1 MAKATEVQLAA
12 GTLLEPGSSLRKKP
26 YVGPETH
33 ASARHG
39 GATWLPEHD
48 IERQREEA
56 RLERKFGKP
65 RIPFADRSTFS
76 SASLIPEILAMSAEK
91 LGIVGYGGKNVIV
104 MFDAGFDIGYD
115 ARNRMSTSLVTVI
128 VKLTGEVVTA
138 FPGRLDADQI
148 PMPLVPR
155 KG

>member
-1 MAKATEVQLAA
+1 
-12 GTLLEPGSSLRKKP
+12 
-26 YVGPETH
+26 
-33 ASARHG
+33 
-39 GATWLPEHD
+39 
-48 IERQREEA
+48 
-56 RLERKFGKP
+56 
-65 RIPFADRSTFS
+65 
-76 SASLIPEILAMSAEK
+76 MSAEK